1 MSKYIVTADI
11 HLRNDRPVARTD
23 EDWIQSQKEIL
34 DFIVQTANEKEA
46 NIVIGG
52 DLFNTSIVPVRIV
65 NLFLSSIRECKYK
78 VYIMGGNHSLLH
90 HQEGLIDD
98 SSVGVLRYVDGNII
112 YLTSEEART
121 DGRYEHIAEINDE
134 IAIVHTLCFKTEEDI
149 PFGSNATHAQ
159 ALLDK
164 YPKYKYLFLGDN
176 HTSFIYDDRVFNP
189 GCPIVQN
196 AGMIEYKP
204 SVYFVDTEEEVY
216 EKVYTPDHTEN
227 LTSVHIEINNARKA
241 RLDDF
246 ITAIKKDKKLTLS
259 FEDNLKANMVKAPI
273 GVQDMISQ
281 IFEEA
286 IG

>member
-34 DFIVQTANEKEA
+34 DFIVETANERQA

-98 SSVGVLRYVDGNII
+98 SSVGVLQYVDGNII
-112 YLTSEEART
+112 YLTSQEART
-121 DGRYEHIAEINDE
+121 DGRYEHIAEIDDE
-134 IAIVHTLCFKTEEDI
+134 IAIVHTLCFKTEDNI

-176 HTSFIYDDRVFNP
+176 HTSFIYKDRVFNP

-196 AGMIEYKP
+196 AGMIEYRP
-204 SVYFVDTEEEVY
+204 SIYFVDTVNEVY
-216 EKVYTPDHTEN
+216 EKVYTPDHPEN
-227 LTSVHIEINNARKA
+227 LTSAHIEINNARKA
-241 RLDDF
+241 RLEDF

-259 FEDNLKANMVKAPI
+259 FEDNLKVNMVKAPI
-273 GVQDMISQ
+273 GVQDMISR

-286 IG
+286 V

>member
-1 MSKYIVTADI
+1 MGKYIVTADI
-11 HLRNDRPVARTD
+11 HLRNDRPVARID

-65 NLFLSSIRECKYK
+65 NLFLSSIRKCKYK
-78 VYIMGGNHSLLH
+78 IYIMGGNHSLLH

-121 DGRYEHIAEINDE
+121 DGRYEHIAEINEE
-134 IAIVHTLCFKTEEDI
+134 IAIVHTLCFKTEDNI

-164 YPKYKYLFLGDN
+164 YPNYKYLFLGDN
-176 HTSFIYDDRVFNP
+176 HTSFIYKDRVFNP

-196 AGMIEYKP
+196 AGMIEYRP
-204 SVYFVDTEEEVY
+204 SIYFVDAVNEVY
-216 EKVYTPDHTEN
+216 EKVYTPDHPEN
-227 LTSVHIEINNARKA
+227 LTSAHIEINNARKA
-241 RLDDF
+241 RLEDF

-259 FEDNLKANMVKAPI
+259 FEDNLKVNMVKAPI
-273 GVQDMISQ
+273 GVQDMISR

-286 IG
+286 V

>member
-11 HLRNDRPVARTD
+11 HLRNDRPVARID
-23 EDWIQSQKEIL
+23 EDWIQSQKEII

-46 NIVIGG
+46 NIVVGG

-90 HQEGLIDD
+90 HQEWLIDD
-98 SSVGVLRYVDGNII
+98 SSVGVLQYVDGNII
-112 YLTSEEART
+112 YLTSQEART
-121 DGRYEHIAEINDE
+121 DGRYEHIAEVDDE
-134 IAIVHTLCFKTEEDI
+134 IAIVHTLCFKTEDDI

-164 YPKYKYLFLGDN
+164 YPNYKYLFLGDN
-176 HTSFIYDDRVFNP
+176 HTSFIYKDRVFNP

-196 AGMIEYKP
+196 AGMIEYRP
-204 SVYFVDTEEEVY
+204 SIYFVDTVNEVY
-216 EKVYTPDHTEN
+216 EKVYTPDHPEN

-241 RLDDF
+241 RLEDF

-259 FEDNLKANMVKAPI
+259 FEDNLKVNMVKAPI
-273 GVQDMISQ
+273 GVQDMISR

-286 IG
+286 V